1 MNPPIAPTPAAMVE
15 TVQAYVT
22 AFGLGDFEAIADLYA
37 LDAEVRDPADAE
49 PIRGR
54 DAIAGFYR
62 QSMATGAKLRLDG
75 PVRTTSR
82 IAAFAFSVDLDLS
95 SGTGRIDVIDT
106 FEFNPDGR
114 IARMTAYWGPLN
126 MHGFLEQ
133 A

>member
-1 MNPPIAPTPAAMVE
+1 MSLTPLSM
-15 TVQAYVT
+15 VQAVEAYVA
-22 AFGLGDFEAIADLYA
+22 AFDRGDAEAVADLYA

-49 PIRGR
+49 PLRGR
-54 DAIAGFYR
+54 EAILAFYQ
-62 QSMATGAKLRLDG
+62 QSMATGARLRLDG
-75 PVRTTSR
+75 PVRTAGR
-82 IAAFAFSVDLDLS
+82 VAAFAFGVHLDLPQ
-95 SGTGRIDVIDT
+95 GEGRIDVIDT